1 MSKRDPIGQEY
12 VRLALRL
19 GRHVEGLIDGYYG
32 PPEFKAEACAGEP
45 REVGA
50 LRDDAAR
57 LGESIAA
64 ADMDAQRRD
73 YVTRQVR
80 AMQTVL
86 RRLSGEELS
95 LSEEVRGCFDI
106 TPQRIPESEFEAGL
120 RELDELLP
128 GHGDVAMRRTQWN
141 RQFELPKERVLP
153 VLETALA
160 EVRRRT
166 LALLHLPTDE
176 GVEMQ
181 LVSNQPWSGYNW
193 YLGQNRSRIDVNTDL
208 PVRADGA
215 LHLLAHEAYPGHHTE
230 HLLKEQRWYRQA
242 GRLEHSIL
250 LLLAPE
256 SLVAEAIATVALDV
270 VFPEREG
277 RAEWLRTVLY
287 PQAGIMVDVA
297 LQLRLEQVAEKL
309 GGVGGNAAFLLHE
322 DHRPE
327 EEVVAYLQRYGLF
340 TEKEARQ
347 SLRFI
352 RNPTYRAYIFNYFYG
367 RHLLQQAFAVGGVR
381 DVFRWVVSEPVT
393 PSAIVARYEL
403 E

>member
-1 MSKRDPIGQEY
+1 MSTCDPIAQEY

-19 GRHVEGLIDGYYG
+19 GRHVEGFVDGYYG
-32 PPEFKAEACAGEP
+32 PPEFKAEACAEAP
-45 REVGA
+45 RQVAA

-73 YVTRQVR
+73 YITRQVR

-95 LSEEVRGCFDI
+95 LSDEAQGCFDI
-106 TPQRIPESEFEAGL
+106 TPLRIPESEFEAGL

-128 GHGDVAMRRTQWN
+128 GHGDVATRRAQWN
-141 RQFELPKERVLP
+141 RQFELPAERVLP
-153 VLETALA
+153 VLEIALA
-160 EVRRRT
+160 EVRRLTQT
-166 LALLHLPTDE
+166 LLDLPADE
-176 GVEMQ
+176 GVEIQ

-193 YLGQNRSRIDVNTDL
+193 YLGQNHSRIDVNTDL
-208 PVRADGA
+208 PVRADYVTD
-215 LHLLAHEAYPGHHTE
+215 LMAHEAYPGHHTE
-230 HLLKEQRWYRQA
+230 HVTKEQRWYRQA

-256 SLVAEAIATVALDV
+256 SLIAEAIATVAEDV
-270 VFPEREG
+270 VFPEREQ
-277 RAEWLRTVLY
+277 RADWLRTVLY
-287 PQAGIMVDVA
+287 PLAGITADIA
-297 LQLRLEQVAEKL
+297 LQLRLEQAAEKL
-309 GGVGGNAAFLLHE
+309 DGVGGNAAFLLHE

-327 EEVVAYLQRYGLF
+327 EEVVAYLQQYGLR

-352 RNPTYRAYIFNYFYG
+352 RNPAFRAYIFNYFYG
-367 RHLLQQAFAVGGVR
+367 RRLLKQCFAVGGVR

-403 E
+403 Q